1 MSTSNCLY
9 SPTSENPRG
18 FKVWCVLAKLDT
30 IRKHVILDYFFLL
43 NLADKQFNDKL
54 PNK

>member
-1 MSTSNCLY
+1 MATSNCLF
-9 SPTSENPRG
+9 SPTSENPHG
-18 FKVWCVLAKLDT
+18 FSVWFVLAD
-30 IRKHVILDYFFLL
+30 IEAIHKHDILDYFFLL